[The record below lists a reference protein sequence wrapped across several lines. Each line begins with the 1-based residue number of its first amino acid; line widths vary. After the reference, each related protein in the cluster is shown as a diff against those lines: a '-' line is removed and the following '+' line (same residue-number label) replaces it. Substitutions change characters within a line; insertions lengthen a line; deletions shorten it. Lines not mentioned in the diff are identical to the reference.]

1 MGAAA
6 LIYTPD
12 SMEHQMTLKHIG
24 LIGTGLMGHG
34 IGKNIVTKGF
44 DLSVVAHK
52 NRTPIESLIALGA
65 TESATAADLAKTC
78 DLIIL
83 CVTGSPQVEDAL
95 YGETGILKGAKPGL
109 IIADCSTAE
118 PASTLRIAAD
128 LAAMNIH
135 FLDTP
140 LTRTPKEAEAGKL
153 GLMAG
158 GPAERIAKIRPVLDC
173 IADTIIHS
181 GPVGSAHQLKLI
193 NNFLSLANAAV
204 AAEAITVAA
213 KAGVSMQALKDIVVA
228 GGANSVMFERLIK
241 VPLENDDTAAK
252 FAIKNARKDL
262 RYYTN
267 MTEQLPVASF
277 LAEQVHQ
284 LYVLADNMGY
294 AERFVPRM
302 IDVMMEM
309 NGVKRK

>member
-1 MGAAA
+1 
-6 LIYTPD
+6 
-12 SMEHQMTLKHIG
+12 MTLKHIG

-52 NRTPIESLIALGA
+52 NRVPVESLIALGA
-65 TESATAADLAKTC
+65 TESASAADLAKAC

-83 CVTGSPQVEDAL
+83 CVTGSPQVESAV
-95 YGETGILKGAKPGL
+95 YGEKGILNGAKPGL

-118 PASTLRIAAD
+118 PASTLRIEAD
-128 LAAMNIH
+128 LATRNIH

-140 LTRTPKEAEAGKL
+140 LTRTPREAEAGKL

-158 GPAERIAKIRPVLDC
+158 GPADMIARIRPVLDC
-173 IADTIIHS
+173 FADTIILS

-252 FAIKNARKDL
+252 FAIQNARKDL

-284 LYVLADNMGY
+284 LFVLADNMGY

-302 IDVMMEM
+302 IDMMMEI
-309 NGVKRK
+309 NGIGKKGG

>member
-1 MGAAA
+1 
-6 LIYTPD
+6 
-12 SMEHQMTLKHIG
+12 
-24 LIGTGLMGHG
+24 MGHG
-34 IGKNIVTKGF
+34 IGKNILLKGF
-44 DLSVVAHK
+44 DLAVIAHK
-52 NRTPIESLIALGA
+52 SRANVESLMALGA
-65 TESATAADLAKTC
+65 TEASTPAALASSC
-78 DLIIL
+78 DLILL

-95 YGETGILKGAKPGL
+95 YGASGVLKGAKPGL

-128 LAAMNIH
+128 LASKSIH

-153 GLMAG
+153 GLMVG
-158 GPAERIAKIRPVLDC
+158 GDLALIANIRPVLDC
-173 IADTIIHS
+173 FADTIIHA
-181 GPVGSAHQLKLI
+181 GPVGAGHQLKLI
-193 NNFLSLANAAV
+193 NNFLSLSHAAI

-213 KAGVSMQALKDIVVA
+213 KAGVSMQALKDIVIS

-252 FAIKNARKDL
+252 FAIQNARKDM

-267 MTEQLPVASF
+267 MTEHLPVASF

-284 LYVLADNMGY
+284 LYVLAENMGY
-294 AERFVPRM
+294 GERYVPRM
-302 IDVMMEM
+302 IDMMMEM
-309 NGVKRK
+309 NGVGKK